1 MWNSVLQENFI
12 CYFELI
18 LCKYLQNLYFE
29 RKTGEQITI
38 FDIVSLD
45 IFLMYPNLLIFQM
58 LSRH

>member
-38 FDIVSLD
+38 FGIVSLD
-45 IFLMYPNLLIFQM
+45 IFLMYPNLLIF
-58 LSRH
+58 